1 MKVLSLGADM
11 RRREF
16 LSFLGGSAAAW
27 PLAARGQQLAKQATI
42 GLLGSDSPAT
52 QGQLTT
58 AFLHRL
64 QELGW
69 IEGRNLTI
77 QYRWAE
83 GDTGRLPRLADEL
96 VRLRVDVIL
105 THNTPP
111 TLAAKRATSVIPIVF
126 ATAGDAVGSGIVASL
141 ASPGG
146 NVTGL
151 SSLQPET
158 AGKRIELLR
167 ELIPTLRRLAILKD
181 VGNPFADRDV
191 GEVRS
196 AARSIALE
204 VETFEVRQAD
214 DIDRAFETFRGRA
227 GALYIPSVPLLF
239 ANSGRINS
247 LALAAR
253 LPTMHGVRELVE
265 SGGLISYGPHWPDM
279 WRRAAN
285 FVDKILRGAKPADLP
300 VEQPIKFELVINLK
314 TAKAV
319 GLTLPPI
326 LPRPR

>member
-1 MKVLSLGADM
+1 M

-16 LSFLGGSAAAW
+16 LSFLGGSAAVW
-27 PLAARGQQLAKQATI
+27 PLAARGQQLAKATI
-42 GLLGSDSPAT
+42 GLLGSDSLAT
-52 QGQLTT
+52 QGRLTA
-58 AFLHRL
+58 AFLHGL

-69 IEGRNLTI
+69 SENRNLTI

-141 ASPGG
+141 ARPGG

-167 ELIPTLRRLAILKD
+167 ELIPTLRRLAILTD

-204 VETFEVRQAD
+204 VETFQVRQTD

-227 GALYIPSVPLLF
+227 EALYIPSVPLLF
-239 ANSGRINS
+239 ANSARINS
-247 LALAAR
+247 LALSAR
-253 LPTMHGVRELVE
+253 VPTMHGVRELVE
-265 SGGLISYGPHWPDM
+265 AGGLISYGPHWPDM

-285 FVDKILRGAKPADLP
+285 FVDRILRGAKPADLP
-300 VEQPIKFELVINLK
+300 VEQPVKFELVINLK
-314 TAKAV
+314 TAKAL
-319 GLTLPPI
+319 GLDVPLLLQQRADEVI
-326 LPRPR
+326 E